1 MSAAAPVTGSE
12 ELTPDRRVDR
22 AELGVAVL
30 LAVVGVVVIVDA
42 MGLDVPYSQSDPV
55 GPRTVPFLV
64 GALLLTCAVL
74 LAVNVLR
81 GGHGEAEEGED
92 VDLSAPTEWRVV
104 VPLVLAFLANVLLI
118 DVLGWVISGALLFF
132 CSSWAL
138 GSRHV
143 VRDLVISVALAL
155 VTFYGFYVGLGVL
168 LPAGVLEGIL

>member
-143 VRDLVISVALAL
+143 TRDLVISVALAL

-168 LPAGVLEGIL
+168 LPAGLLEGVL

>member
-1 MSAAAPVTGSE
+1 MSAAAPVTGSK
-12 ELTPDRRVDR
+12 ELTPDRHVDR

-55 GPRTVPFLV
+55 GPRTVPYLV

-92 VDLSAPTEWRVV
+92 VDLTAPTEWRVV

>member
-55 GPRTVPFLV
+55 GPRTVPYLV

-74 LAVNVLR
+74 LVINVLR

>member
-1 MSAAAPVTGSE
+1 MSAPAPTTGAEEVT
-12 ELTPDRRVDR
+12 PARRVDK

-30 LAVVGVVVIVDA
+30 LAVVGVVVVVDA
-42 MGLDVPYSQSDPV
+42 LGLDVPYSQSDPV
-55 GPRTVPFLV
+55 GPRTVPYLV
-64 GALLLTCAVL
+64 GALLLVCSVL

-118 DVLGWVISGALLFF
+118 DLLGWVISGTLLFF

-138 GSRHV
+138 GSRHL
-143 VRDLVISVALAL
+143 VRDIAISVALAL

-168 LPAGVLEGIL
+168 LPAGLLEGIL

>member
-42 MGLDVPYSQSDPV
+42 MGLDVPYSESDPV
-55 GPRTVPFLV
+55 GPRTVPSLV
-64 GALLLTCAVL
+64 GALLLSCAVL
-74 LAVNVLR
+74 LAVNVLG

-92 VDLSAPTEWRVV
+92 VDLTAPTEWRVV

>member
-81 GGHGEAEEGED
+81 GGHGEAVEGED

>member
-55 GPRTVPFLV
+55 GPRTVPYLV
-64 GALLLTCAVL
+64 GALLLSCAVL
-74 LAVNVLR
+74 LAVNVLG

>member
-55 GPRTVPFLV
+55 GPRTVPYLV